1 MNQMTHS
8 GFSLQPQGPAF
19 PPMPGGMP
27 PPQQHQ
33 QQPPAFPSMPG
44 GFPPQQQQPPSIPN
58 GMPPPQQHQQQPPA
72 FPSMPGGFPPQ
83 QQQPPSIPN
92 GMPPPQQQQQP
103 PAFPSMPG
111 GFPPQQHQ
119 QQPPAFS
126 SMPGGFPPQQQ
137 QLPAFPSMPGGM
149 PPPQQQQPPAFPSM
163 PGGMPPPQ
171 QQQPPAFPGGM
182 PPPQQQQ
189 PPAFPGGMPPPQ
201 QQQPPAFPSMPGGMP
216 PPQQQQPPA
225 FPGGMPPPQQQ
236 QPPAFPSMPGGMPPS
251 QQQQPPAFPGG
262 FPQQQPGAFS
272 SMPGGFP
279 TGPPQPQR
287 QRLDPDMMPSL
298 VQVADDDQNTRSG
311 LFPTGF
317 PHAES
322 PPLVST
328 EIIAQDQGNANPK
341 FMRSTLYAVPQ
352 TNDMTKATQL
362 PLSLAICP
370 FAKLHQSEYPPPVID
385 LGDIGPVRCQRCK
398 AYMCP
403 FMEFVDGGRK
413 FRCPFCHAN
422 TPVEDGYF
430 AHLDHT
436 GRRTDIQHRPELFL
450 GSYEFVATKQY
461 CKNGISPKQ
470 PAFIFMLDVSYNA
483 VRSGMVELFCRN
495 IMDML
500 RELPRENFREGPS
513 SMRIGLATYDQTV
526 HFYNL
531 SQPNRAEMLVVSDIA
546 DVFVPFVD
554 GFLVEF
560 EQAESALS
568 VCLREIVNNFAQT
581 RITET
586 ALGPTIQ
593 AGLDA
598 LRSADRAGK
607 LFIFHTSL
615 PVLEGAPGQLK
626 SREDRKL
633 LGTDK
638 EKTILSPATDF
649 YAKLGEECVKWGCAV
664 DLFLFPNAFVDV
676 ASIAPAVSTTG
687 GIVYK
692 YQYFDAERDG
702 ERFLADLRHD
712 ITREVAFDVMM
723 RLRTSTGIR
732 PTGFH
737 GAFFMQNTTDIEVA
751 ALDADKAVQIEI
763 KYDDKLDERESA
775 YFQMAVLF
783 TSCGGQRRLRVH
795 NLSLPI
801 STDYAQLYRLIDE
814 DCLATHLFKQ
824 AEQTLREKTPKE
836 MRDEL
841 TVRCAQM
848 LAAYREKCSES
859 APLGQLILPEC
870 AKLLPLHVNCIE
882 RHDALNGG
890 AEITV
895 DDRAWMM
902 SLVPSLSVLATAHLL
917 YPRIYPLT
925 ALGSPQQQQP
935 TDEAPTNGGGGSTGV
950 PSGNGTT
957 FHSLGSSSW
966 EEEDALVSDTT
977 IDGEQQ
983 QRVVEVPAQVRASF
997 DYFQPQ
1003 EAYLIEN
1010 GLVAFVYVGRE
1021 VPQEWLHNVFGISS
1035 VTHLDTEKHELP
1047 KRPNAHSTALRKLW
1061 LWANMGR
1068 ERRLKLF
1075 IVKDGDA
1082 LEAWMKKFLVED
1094 RYAQTAN
1101 SYVDFLCAVHREIRS
1116 ILS

>member
-1 MNQMTHS
+1 M
-8 GFSLQPQGPAF
+8 FSQQPPPTFPPVPQQQFPPVPQQQQQAFPSMPQQQQQAFPPVPQQHQAF
-19 PPMPGGMP
+19 PPMPQQQQTFPSVPQHQQQAFPPMP
-27 PPQQHQ
+27 QQTPNFSPVQQPQQAFQPVPQQQQQAFPPMPQQQAVPQQQQTFPPIPQQEAFPQMPQQPPTFPPVSQQQQAFPPMPQQQQQQGFPPMPQQQQQAFPPMPQQHQ
-33 QQPPAFPSMPG
+33 QQGFPPMPQQPQAFPSMPQQPQAFSG
-44 GFPPQQQQPPSIPN
+44 SAFPPGQ
-58 GMPPPQQHQQQPPA
+58 
-72 FPSMPGGFPPQ
+72 
-83 QQQPPSIPN
+83 
-92 GMPPPQQQQQP
+92 
-103 PAFPSMPG
+103 
-111 GFPPQQHQ
+111 
-119 QQPPAFS
+119 
-126 SMPGGFPPQQQ
+126 
-137 QLPAFPSMPGGM
+137 
-149 PPPQQQQPPAFPSM
+149 
-163 PGGMPPPQ
+163 
-171 QQQPPAFPGGM
+171 
-182 PPPQQQQ
+182 
-189 PPAFPGGMPPPQ
+189 
-201 QQQPPAFPSMPGGMP
+201 
-216 PPQQQQPPA
+216 
-225 FPGGMPPPQQQ
+225 
-236 QPPAFPSMPGGMPPS
+236 
-251 QQQQPPAFPGG
+251 
-262 FPQQQPGAFS
+262 
-272 SMPGGFP
+272 
-279 TGPPQPQR
+279 PPQPQR

-298 VQVADDDQNTRSG
+298 VQVAEDDQSTRSG

-317 PHAES
+317 PQAES

-352 TNDMTKATQL
+352 SQDMVKATQL

-385 LGDIGPVRCQRCK
+385 LGEIGPVRCQRCK

-403 FMEFVDGGRK
+403 FMEFIDGGRK
-413 FRCPFCHAN
+413 FRCPFCRAS

-436 GRRTDIQHRPELFL
+436 GRRTDIQHRPELYL

-461 CKNGISPKQ
+461 CKNGTPPKQ
-470 PAFIFMLDVSYNA
+470 PAYIFMLDVSYNA
-483 VRSGMVELFCRN
+483 VRTGLVELFCRN
-495 IMDML
+495 IKDML
-500 RELPRENFREGPS
+500 RELPKENFRSGAF

-531 SQPNRAEMLVVSDIA
+531 SQPGRAEMLVVSDIA
-546 DVFVPFVD
+546 EVFVPFVD

-560 EQAESALS
+560 EQAENALT
-568 VCLREIVNNFAQT
+568 VCLREIVNNFAHT

-615 PVLEGAPGQLK
+615 PVLDGAPGQLK
-626 SREDRKL
+626 NREERKL

-638 EKTILSPATDF
+638 EKTMLTPSIDF

-676 ASIAPAVSTTG
+676 ANIAPAVTTTG
-687 GIVYK
+687 GIIYK

-712 ITREVAFDVMM
+712 ISREVAFDVMM

-732 PTGFH
+732 PTGFF
-737 GAFFMQNTTDIEVA
+737 GSFYMQNTTDVEIA

-763 KYDDKLDERESA
+763 KYDDKLDEKEAA
-775 YFQMAVLF
+775 YFQLAVLF

-801 STDYAQLYRLIDE
+801 SSDYAQLYRLIDE

-824 AEQTLREKTPKE
+824 AEQTLREKAPKE
-836 MRDEL
+836 IRDEL
-841 TVRCAQM
+841 TLRCAQM
-848 LAAYREKCSES
+848 LAAYREKCSEQ

-890 AEITV
+890 AELTV

-902 SLVPSLSVLATAHLL
+902 SLVPSLTVLAAAHLL

-925 ALGSPQQQQP
+925 ALGTPQQQQQQQLAADDGHNQQQ
-935 TDEAPTNGGGGSTGV
+935 TGQANGGGM
-950 PSGNGTT
+950 PSGARTSTLYSLLEDELAAMGIADGGGT
-957 FHSLGSSSW
+957 
-966 EEEDALVSDTT
+966 DA
-977 IDGEQQ
+977 QQ
-983 QRVVEVPAQVRASF
+983 QLVVEVPAQVRASF
-997 DYFQPQ
+997 EYFQPQ

-1010 GLVAFVYVGRE
+1010 GLVAFVFVGRE
-1021 VPQEWLHNVFGISS
+1021 VPSEWLSNVFGVNT
-1035 VTHLDTEKHELP
+1035 VTHLDTETHELP
-1047 KRPNAHSTALRKLW
+1047 KRPNAQSVALRRLW
-1061 LWANMGR
+1061 HWANLGR

-1075 IVKDGDA
+1075 IVKEGDA

-1094 RYAQTAN
+1094 RYAQTSN
-1101 SYVDFLCAVHREIRS
+1101 SYVDFLCTVHREIRS